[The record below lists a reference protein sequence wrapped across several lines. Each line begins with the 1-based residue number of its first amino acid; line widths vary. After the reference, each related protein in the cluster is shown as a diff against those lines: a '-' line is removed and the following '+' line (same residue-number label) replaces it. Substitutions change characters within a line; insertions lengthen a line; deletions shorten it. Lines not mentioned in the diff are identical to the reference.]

1 MFYAQNKNRFVSS
14 HNKPSSGVINIKKNF
29 MSTAKLTYLF
39 LFRGKEAFE
48 RAKVKQTLAADAIAV
63 HVSAT
68 GYARLPVLKFLLAGI
83 IT

>member
-1 MFYAQNKNRFVSS
+1 
-14 HNKPSSGVINIKKNF
+14 